1 MTLGM
6 GRAVLAQGAGALFCA
21 AISFAL
27 LLWLGRAL
35 GTATFGLYVAVLN
48 LATVLLVLQEGGWAP
63 RLYRAFAMPPTDEPG
78 TALLSRSLVHVG
90 LSTMALLALTALA
103 GALASEAVAAPLLA
117 LLAALLCMG
126 GVAVMNLVS
135 ACWRGQGRFAA
146 EALWQS
152 AGRLVSALAIALVVL
167 VGFSEVGWI
176 FTAWAASVLALL
188 LLTHRLWWV
197 RPVARGWQSDPA
209 KLWPFVGMALGGAW
223 LLKADVV
230 VLAVMGQS
238 EQTLS
243 LYAACTR
250 VTEMALLVFAPLGNV
265 LLRGFGQLQ
274 PAQRL
279 RGLRQLLVGVMTAAG
294 GLWLLTLPWGTAL
307 MALLFGPAFA
317 DAGALLPWVLLG
329 LPFALGLGVLAPF
342 LTVQAQE
349 KPLARMMALTALA
362 LTAALPPATW
372 AWGPQ
377 GAALSLA
384 AAQGL
389 LFVWALQRARSD
401 LKA

>member
-1 MTLGM
+1 MTLGV

-21 AISFAL
+21 TISFAL
-27 LLWLGRAL
+27 MLWLGRVL
-35 GTATFGLYVAVLN
+35 GTAAFGLYVAVLN
-48 LATVLLVLQEGGWAP
+48 LATVLLVLQEGGWAT
-63 RLYRAFAMPPTDEPG
+63 RLYRAFAMPSMDEPG
-78 TALLSRSLVHVG
+78 PALLSRSLVHVG
-90 LSTMALLALTALA
+90 LSTIALLALTALA
-103 GALASEAVAAPLLA
+103 GALTGGAMAPLLA
-117 LLAALLCMG
+117 AVLCMG

-167 VGFSEVGWI
+167 VGFTEVGWI
-176 FTAWAASVLALL
+176 FSAWAASVVALL
-188 LLTHRLWWV
+188 VLTHRLWWV
-197 RPVARGWQSDPA
+197 QPKAQGWQQDPA
-209 KLWPFVGMALGGAW
+209 KLWPFAAMALAGAW

-230 VLAVMGQS
+230 VLAAMNVS
-238 EQTLS
+238 DQTLS

-250 VTEMALLVFAPLGNV
+250 LTEMALLMFAPLGNV
-265 LLRGFGQLQ
+265 LLRSFGQQQ
-274 PAQRL
+274 PHERMG
-279 RGLRQLLVGVMTAAG
+279 GLRQLLLVVMGAAG
-294 GLWLLTLPWGTAL
+294 LLWVLSLPLGAPL
-307 MALLFGPAFA
+307 MTLLFGPAFA
-317 DAGALLPWVLLG
+317 DAAALLPWVLSG
-329 LPFALGLGVLAPF
+329 LPFALGLAVLTPC

-349 KPLARMMALTALA
+349 KLLARMMVLTALA
-362 LTAALPPATW
+362 LTVVLPASTW